1 MPYNWIQDEL
11 KNLFT
16 NLLCVI
22 WKLKIDLGNTKSE
35 VYKFWW
41 KIWAFFQFVD
51 IKDLISKFP
60 IGSAGE
66 RESVRLFERDNV

>member
-1 MPYNWIQDEL
+1 M
-11 KNLFT
+11 
-16 NLLCVI
+16 
-22 WKLKIDLGNTKSE
+22 SE

-51 IKDLISKFP
+51 IKDLISKFS

-66 RESVRLFERDNV
+66 RELPTI